1 MADRNKTI
9 LLVNDNPRW
18 LRVLREMLT
27 SMGFTVIP
35 AHDGMEAFRLAR
47 GYLPDVVVSDIWMDV
62 LNGFELCKCIRAT
75 EITSKIPVILFS
87 NLDMSKE
94 RLEQAKA
101 AGADACLPGSPDL
114 SALLRKIR
122 ELSP

>member
-1 MADRNKTI
+1 MADRIKTI

-18 LRVLREMLT
+18 LRVLTERLKDAGYAVT
-27 SMGFTVIP
+27 P
-35 AHDGMEAFRLAR
+35 AHDGMEAFRLVR
-47 GYLPDVVVSDIWMDV
+47 EKLPDVVVSDIWMDV

-75 EITSKIPVILFS
+75 EITSRIPVILFS
-87 NLDMSKE
+87 NLDMSRE

-114 SALLRKIR
+114 STLLQKIR
-122 ELSP
+122 ELTA